1 MKASLVVVLAAAVAG
16 SAFAADKDF
25 DFLKAPP
32 EVLSVG
38 SQVPIIDRP
47 IPVPADALNA
57 GANPVVPNGPLL
69 HSGLQATTTQ
79 LGSVAGNSISNL
91 GQAIPSALAPAGPAL
106 QMGNVIGA
114 PRVR

>member
-1 MKASLVVVLAAAVAG
+1 MRRYVPIVLAAVAG

-38 SQVPIIDRP
+38 SQVPLIDRT

-57 GANPVVPNGPLL
+57 SASPVVPNGPLL
-69 HSGLQATTTQ
+69 HSGLQATNNQ
-79 LGSVAGNSISNL
+79 LGSVVGNSVSNL

-114 PRVR
+114 PRGR